1 MIAGTAIGSAFYAT
15 GTWCYSQPLNIFIIS
30 AQLTNARTKQ
40 DLSKVIIVL
49 SLVAHGSIWEV

>member
-30 AQLTNARTKQ
+30 AQLTTARTKQ

-49 SLVAHGSIWEV
+49 SLVAHSSI